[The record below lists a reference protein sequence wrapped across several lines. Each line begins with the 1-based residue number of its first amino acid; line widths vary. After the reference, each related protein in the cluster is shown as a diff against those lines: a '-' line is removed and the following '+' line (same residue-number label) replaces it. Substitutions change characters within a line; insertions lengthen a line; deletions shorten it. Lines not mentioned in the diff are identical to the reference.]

1 MEQRIRFIEHAG
13 RPLLLMDFSD
23 LWRVDEKAAAI
34 EEARRF
40 VGSQPTGRRL
50 LVLVNVADSAFDD
63 RILTKLKE
71 LAVHDEPWVLASAVV
86 GMRPMQ
92 KVVHQI
98 VATFSGRKL
107 AAFDSLEKAK
117 DWLVAQQR
125 PPAAGPEP
133 RL

>member
-1 MEQRIRFIEHAG
+1 MEQRTRFIEHAG
-13 RPLLLMDFSD
+13 RSLLLMDFSN

-34 EEARRF
+34 DEARRF
-40 VGSQPTGRRL
+40 VGSQPKGRRL

-86 GMRPMQ
+86 GLRGLQ

-98 VATFSGRKL
+98 VSTFSGRKL
-107 AAFDSLEKAK
+107 AAFDSLEEAK
-117 DWLVAQQR
+117 NWLVEQQG
-125 PPAAGPEP
+125 PPAIASAPGP
-133 RL
+133 

>member
-50 LVLVNVADSAFDD
+50 LV
-63 RILTKLKE
+63 KE

>member
-1 MEQRIRFIEHAG
+1 
-13 RPLLLMDFSD
+13 
-23 LWRVDEKAAAI
+23 
-34 EEARRF
+34 
-40 VGSQPTGRRL
+40 
-50 LVLVNVADSAFDD
+50 
-63 RILTKLKE
+63 
-71 LAVHDEPWVLASAVV
+71 
-86 GMRPMQ
+86 MRPMQ